1 MLTQAEN
8 IVKIEGL
15 LSEIDLNYGNF
26 TKDGKTVDT
35 ISGIIKVRVT

>member
-15 LSEIDLNYGNF
+15 LSEIDLNYGSY
-26 TKDGKTVDT
+26 TKDGKPVET
-35 ISGIIKVRVT
+35 ISGIIKVKVA